1 MSLKLPTQDSP
12 VRDLFDIRDL
22 AAFGHPDNRTKAGS
36 FQDTLRQARAALVAD
51 PQMVAIHQFVF
62 RAPTATCGWSRS
74 PVARGPRSGTSGSN
88 LKAPQ
93 GVFRVHSLAV

>member
-22 AAFGHPDNRTKAGS
+22 AAFGHPDNRTKVGS

-51 PQMVAIHQFVF
+51 PQVVAIHQFVF
-62 RAPTATCGWSRS
+62 RADGDLWLVKVTRRSWSK
-74 PVARGPRSGTSGSN
+74 VWNFG
-88 LKAPQ
+88 Q
-93 GVFRVHSLAV
+93 